1 MTQFQT
7 RFTRIGFSPRPAR
20 GSGLMSSIMWL
31 GGLIATGIA
40 MTIGALLAVFT
51 AVAVAVF
58 ALVAGVVLFF
68 TGFAMRARRAARTR
82 TAAAGPDGVI
92 EAEKVGDTW
101 VAHGWERQGR

>member
-20 GSGLMSSIMWL
+20 GSGLMGSVMWL
-31 GGLIATGIA
+31 GGLIATSIA
-40 MTIGALLAVFT
+40 MIIGAFLAIFT
-51 AVAVAVF
+51 AAAVAVF
-58 ALVAGVVLFF
+58 ALIAGVVLFF
-68 TGFAMRARRAARTR
+68 TGFALRARRAARTR
-82 TAAAGPDGVI
+82 AAAAGPDGVI

>member
-1 MTQFQT
+1 MTQVQT

-20 GSGLMSSIMWL
+20 GSGLMGSVMWL
-31 GGLIATGIA
+31 GGMIAAGIA
-40 MTIGALLAVFT
+40 VTIGALLAIFT
-51 AVAVAVF
+51 AAAVAVIAV
-58 ALVAGVVLFF
+58 VAGVVMFL
-68 TGFAMRARRAARTR
+68 TGFALRARRSARAR

>member
-7 RFTRIGFSPRPAR
+7 RFTRIGFSTRPAR
-20 GSGLMSSIMWL
+20 GSGLMGSVMWL
-31 GGLIATGIA
+31 GGMIAAGIA
-40 MTIGALLAVFT
+40 VTIGALLAGIVMF
-51 AVAVAVF
+51 
-58 ALVAGVVLFF
+58 L
-68 TGFAMRARRAARTR
+68 TGFALRARRSARAR

>member
-7 RFTRIGFSPRPAR
+7 RFIRFGPPPPPAR
-20 GSGLMSSIMWL
+20 GSGLMGSVMWL
-31 GGLIATGIA
+31 GGLIAAGIA
-40 MTIGALLAVFT
+40 MAIGALLAVFT
-51 AVAVAVF
+51 AVAVAVI
-58 ALVAGVVLFF
+58 ALVAGIVVFF
-68 TGFAMRARRAARTR
+68 TGFAVRARRSARAR